1 MLFKNLGFWLLA
13 PSAAAS
19 AVDAPNGRHVRRDRS
34 SGNWCGQV
42 LHGNIF
48 RDVSSAWVMPKS
60 WPLPA
65 QYSAQPIYNYQWVGI
80 DGASDQCQAILQAGT
95 YARVRA
101 RVVCVSNRDNKMQ
114 NNVLTYGFWYEFY
127 PKDSWLMTEPVGK
140 HGPQLFASRLRLTVA
155 LQVNPGDSVFVQVKA
170 YNSTSGYAYM
180 KNLSTGKDIT
190 IPMDAPDGYSLCGS
204 TAEWIQ
210 EDASAS
216 GTSGLAPFNTFSFE
230 YCSASDAYGYNYNLE
245 GSEKWYMH
253 PLNSD
258 KICYPS
264 NVSGGSVQINYSGP
278 TA

>member
-13 PSAAAS
+13 PSAAAL
-19 AVDAPNGRHVRRDRS
+19 AVDVPNGRHVRRDRS

-42 LHGNIF
+42 LHGNDF

-65 QYSAQPIYNYQWVGI
+65 HYAAQPIYNYQWVGI

-95 YARVRA
+95 YAR
-101 RVVCVSNRDNKMQ
+101 MQ

-127 PKDSWLMTEPVGK
+127 PKNSWLMTEPV
-140 HGPQLFASRLRLTVA
+140 
-155 LQVNPGDSVFVQVKA
+155 VNPGDSVFVKVKA

-190 IPMDAPDGYSLCGS
+190 IPMDAPEGYSLCGS

-216 GTSGLAPFNTFSFE
+216 GASGLAPFNTFSFE

-253 PLNSD
+253 PLNGD

-264 NVSGGSVQINYSGP
+264 NVSGGTVQINYSGP

>member
-13 PSAAAS
+13 PSAAALAIDVS
-19 AVDAPNGRHVRRDRS
+19 NNGRHVRRDRS

-42 LHGNIF
+42 LHGNDF
-48 RDVSSAWVMPKS
+48 RDVSSSWVMPKS

-65 QYSAQPIYNYQWVGI
+65 HYYSQQPIYNYQWVGI

-95 YARVRA
+95 YARME
-101 RVVCVSNRDNKMQ
+101 D
-114 NNVLTYGFWYEFY
+114 NVLTYGFWYEFY
-127 PKDSWLMTEPVGK
+127 PKNSWLMTEPV
-140 HGPQLFASRLRLTVA
+140 
-155 LQVNPGDSVFVQVKA
+155 VNPGDSVYVQVKA

-180 KNLSTGKDIT
+180 KNLSTGKDVM
-190 IPMDAPDGYSLCGS
+190 IPMDAPEGYSLCGS

-210 EDASAS
+210 ENAGPSAA
-216 GTSGLAPFNTFSFE
+216 SGLAPFNTFSFE

-245 GSEKWYMH
+245 GSEKWHMH

-258 KICYPS
+258 PICYPS
-264 NVSGGSVQINYSGP
+264 NVFGGTVQINYSGP